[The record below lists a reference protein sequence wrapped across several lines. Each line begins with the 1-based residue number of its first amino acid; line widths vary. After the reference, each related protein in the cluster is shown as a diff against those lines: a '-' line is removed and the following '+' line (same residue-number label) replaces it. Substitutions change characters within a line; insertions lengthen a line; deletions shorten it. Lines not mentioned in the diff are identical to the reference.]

1 MPKLS
6 ASEKAR
12 MIDKMCQFIPHAGL
26 QGICL
31 ESIDGEEVT
40 LRLPYRD
47 ELVGN
52 PETGAVHGGALTV
65 LLDHTLGT
73 ACICCDR
80 VGATITPTLDLR
92 IDHLATAPAGKD
104 IFAVAQVYKVTRRV
118 LFIEGFAYC
127 ESRDKPIAKATGSW
141 VLMPELDLSELLRS
155 TQPETQQQ

>member
-12 MIDKMCQFIPHAGL
+12 LIERMCRYIPHAGL

-40 LRLPYRD
+40 LRMPYRQ

-52 PETGAVHGGALTV
+52 PETGAIHGGALTV

-73 ACICCDR
+73 AGICNDQ
-80 VGATITPTLDLR
+80 VGATMTPTLDLR
-92 IDHLATAPAGKD
+92 IDHLGVAPAGRD
-104 IFAVAQVYKVTRRV
+104 ILATARAYKVTRRV
-118 LFIEGFAYC
+118 LFVEGFAYC
-127 ESRDKPIAKATGSW
+127 DARGQPIARATGTW
-141 VLMPELDLSELLRS
+141 VIMRELNLNELLSRG
-155 TQPETQQQ
+155 QAGAQQQ